1 MHARGV
7 KDACLCGGSTLPP
20 EYPHR
25 CLVTVGLARP
35 CQKLW
40 FGIDSSYCNWRDVL
54 QKPSCLEAWKKLII
68 VLGQQDGWVGRNACC
83 ASPMTGVQPS
93 TYEREAGVKVHIWN
107 SRTPTERWKA
117 EVAGSLKSLST
128 SFSQFLNGAE
138 TNKDATS
145 QTRWKDELPPLKVVF
160 WPPHYGACVQTD
172 DVCETL
178 SCVLPL
184 TRCFSIRNA
193 FLNQQLALGWDS

>member
-20 EYPHR
+20 ECPHR

-54 QKPSCLEAWKKLII
+54 QKPSCLEAWKKLI
-68 VLGQQDGWVGRNACC
+68 VSRQQDGWVGRNAGC
-83 ASPMTGVQPS
+83 ASPMTRVQPS

-107 SRTPTERWKA
+107 SRTSTERWKA
-117 EVAGSLKSLST
+117 EVAGSLESLST

-138 TNKDATS
+138 TKQRRRLTNKEERWTS
-145 QTRWKDELPPLKVVF
+145 PLKVVF

-172 DVCETL
+172 VCEILMRASSHTPPL
-178 SCVLPL
+178 SNK
-184 TRCFSIRNA
+184 CFFQTSN
-193 FLNQQLALGWDS
+193 

>member
-7 KDACLCGGSTLPP
+7 KDACVCGGSTLPP
-20 EYPHR
+20 ECPHR

-40 FGIDSSYCNWRDVL
+40 FGIDSSFCNWRDVL

-68 VLGQQDGWVGRNACC
+68 VLGQQDGWVGRNACR
-83 ASPMTGVQPS
+83 ASPMTWVQPS
-93 TYEREAGVKVHIWN
+93 TYEREASVKVHIWN

-145 QTRWKDELPPLKVVF
+145 QTRWKDELAPWKLSSDRHTMAHASQLMTCVKLSR
-160 WPPHYGACVQTD
+160 ACF
-172 DVCETL
+172 L
-178 SCVLPL
+178 SHAA
-184 TRCFSIRNA
+184 S
-193 FLNQQLALGWDS
+193 Q